1 MPRTKKKKYY
11 GVYSKDNFLYGV
23 FPFSKEG
30 YNSAKKYANNL
41 SPKNKKMYFV
51 KEK

>member
-1 MPRTKKKKYY
+1 MPKTKKKKYY

-23 FPFSKEG
+23 FPHSKEG

>member
-30 YNSAKKYANNL
+30 YVSAKNYINKLN
-41 SPKNKKMYFV
+41 PKTKKSYFI

>member
-1 MPRTKKKKYY
+1 MPRTKRKKYY

-23 FPFSKEG
+23 FPFSKDG
-30 YNSAKKYANNL
+30 YTSAKNYAHQLN
-41 SPKNKKMYFV
+41 PKNKKLYFV